1 MSLFAYL
8 LKNYER
14 KVYIILMFKNSKLL
28 HLFIPPE
35 KKLCVGVFFYILF
48 FYISPF
54 QGASKQIWL
63 ANTME
68 HRPL

>member
-8 LKNYER
+8 LKNYVR

-35 KKLCVGVFFYILF
+35 KKLCVGVVYFLYL
-48 FYISPF
+48 PF
-54 QGASKQIWL
+54 SRRK
-63 ANTME
+63 
-68 HRPL
+68 